1 MPLMMKTQRDG
12 SFRPFWYGVYID
24 SDGKRKVV
32 NLNVDIRGTP
42 PDSGSLRH
50 PGDGAFEKSR
60 QMAIAALNVY
70 QEEARR
76 KGRAEHLTERLI
88 EAKTGRAVEYVEL
101 GEMEARWRSMGRE
114 TPAGEAYLKSC
125 DATFRRFREFVLER
139 QPGARFLYEVS
150 KEDAE
155 AYLAVL
161 QEGYAR
167 KTVRD
172 HVKLLNK
179 SFEKFLPV
187 GAANPFAGLVGRRS
201 AAEASMVHR
210 KPFSAEELG
219 VLLESAKG
227 DDFLYP
233 LVVTAACTGLRRGD
247 VCRLRWESVDL
258 DEGVLMVK
266 TSKTGASVEVPI
278 FPPLREVLEKQDR
291 DGDLVFPEAA
301 EMAEKNPDGL
311 TWRFKKLVAET
322 FGEDKAELPENHC
335 EASGLLKEGL
345 AAIAAGVSTEKRRDR
360 MLEVFRRY
368 AGGKS
373 VRAIVAETG
382 IPKATVST
390 DLKRVEELTGKT
402 FMPVNGGS
410 VRDRVRA
417 TTQVKRGTGQRA
429 ASVRDWHALRSTYVT
444 LALSAGVPM
453 ELVRRVTGHATVDV
467 VLKHYFRPGREQF
480 KAALLGA
487 MPEVLTGRGQKSEV
501 RAHEKRPED
510 ELAGLAAK
518 LAAGSASEAEKA
530 RLRELAAGV

>member
-1 MPLMMKTQRDG
+1 MPLMIKTQRDG
-12 SFRPFWYGVYID
+12 SIRPHWYGVYIEA
-24 SDGKRKVV
+24 DGKRKVV
-32 NLNVDIRGTP
+32 NLNVKMRGTP
-42 PDSGSLRH
+42 PESGSLRE
-50 PGDGAFEKSR
+50 PGDSKFEASR
-60 QMAIAALNVY
+60 LVALEALKKY

-76 KGRAEHLTERLI
+76 KGRAVHLTERLI

-101 GEMEARWRSMGRE
+101 GELEARWRSMGRE
-114 TPAGEAYLKSC
+114 TPAGEPYLKSC
-125 DATFRRFREFVLER
+125 DAAFRRFRDFVLGR
-139 QPGARFLYEVS
+139 QPEAQFLYEVS
-150 KEDAE
+150 KEDAA
-155 AYLAVL
+155 AYLADL

-187 GAANPFAGLVGRRS
+187 GAANPFSGLVGRRS
-201 AAEASMVHR
+201 ATESTMVHR
-210 KPFSAEELG
+210 KPFSAEELV
-219 VLLESAKG
+219 VLLENAKG

-247 VCRLRWESVDL
+247 VCRLAWASVDL

-266 TSKTGASVEVPI
+266 TSKTGAAVEVPI
-278 FPPLREVLEKQDR
+278 FPPLREVLEKQSR
-291 DGDLVFPEAA
+291 EGDLVFPDAA
-301 EMAEKNPDGL
+301 EMYASNPDGL
-311 TWRFKKLVAET
+311 TWRFKKLVAEA
-322 FGEDKAELPENHC
+322 FGEEKAEMPENHC
-335 EASGLLKEGL
+335 DASELLEEGL
-345 AAIAAGVSTEKRRDR
+345 AAIAAGVSTEKRRER

-368 AGGKS
+368 AGGES
-373 VRAIVAETG
+373 VRDIVAATG

-410 VRDRVRA
+410 VRDQVRA
-417 TTQVKRGTGQRA
+417 TSQVSRGTGQRA
-429 ASVRDWHALRSTYVT
+429 ASVRDWHALRSTFVT

-487 MPEVLTGRGQKSEV
+487 MPEVLSGKKV
-501 RAHEKRPED
+501 KLKPED
-510 ELAGLAAK
+510 ELAALAAK
-518 LAAGSASEAEKA
+518 LAAGAASEEEKA
-530 RLRELAAGV
+530 KLRELAAGV